1 MAERRTSGWRWFV
14 FMVLWTAMGAVGAQT
29 VVQDDRGEPVTFAS
43 AHQRIV
49 SLLPAITE
57 VVCTLGAC
65 DRLVGVDR
73 HSNHPPQVRNLP
85 RLGGMDDTPLE
96 ALIQLKPDLVLVA
109 GSTRLL
115 PRMQSLGLR
124 VMVFEPHDEAD
135 ARRMGL
141 ALSRLLWGSD
151 ERWLAHEQRQAQ
163 RWLALAQRVD
173 ASMRGARVYIEV
185 GEGPYVAAD
194 TSFIG
199 QALKRVGLTSA
210 VPGTWGVF
218 PRLSPEW
225 VLREQPDWVVLGS
238 TALAAQR
245 RAGWRQL
252 QALRHNRVCVLQP
265 GEMDMLVRPGPR
277 LVDGI
282 ASLVACMQKNASP

>member
-1 MAERRTSGWRWFV
+1 MAERRTNGRGWLLA
-14 FMVLWTAMGAVGAQT
+14 MALWAAMGAVGAQT
-29 VVQDDRGEPVTFAS
+29 VVQDDRGVPVTFAT
-43 AHQRIV
+43 APQRIV

-57 VVCTLGAC
+57 MVCALSAC

-73 HSNHPPQVRNLP
+73 HSNHPPQVLNLP
-85 RLGGMDDTPLE
+85 KLGGMDDTPMEVLV
-96 ALIQLKPDLVLVA
+96 QLKPDLVLVA

-124 VMVFEPHDEAD
+124 VMAFEPHDEAD

-141 ALSRLLWGSD
+141 SLSRLLWGSD
-151 ERWLAHEQRQAQ
+151 ERWLAHEQVQAQ
-163 RWLALAQRVD
+163 SWLALAQRVD

-185 GEGPYVAAD
+185 GEGTYVAAD

-199 QALKRVGLTSA
+199 QALKRVNLVSA

-225 VLREQPDWVVLGS
+225 VLREQPDWVVISS
-238 TALAAQR
+238 TSLAAQR

>member
-1 MAERRTSGWRWFV
+1 MAERCTNGRGWLLA
-14 FMVLWTAMGAVGAQT
+14 MALWAAMGPVGAQA
-29 VVQDDRGEPVTFAS
+29 VVQDDRGVPVTFAS
-43 AHQRIV
+43 APQRIV

-57 VVCTLGAC
+57 MVCALGAC

-73 HSNHPPQVRNLP
+73 HSNHPPQVLNLP
-85 RLGGMDDTPLE
+85 KLGGMDDTPLE

-109 GSTRLL
+109 GSTRLM
-115 PRMQSLGLR
+115 PRMKSLGLR
-124 VMVFEPHDEAD
+124 VMAYEPHDEAD

-141 ALSRLLWGSD
+141 ALSRILWGSD
-151 ERWLAHEQRQAQ
+151 ERWQAHEKLQAQ
-163 RWLALAQRVD
+163 RWHALAQGVNP
-173 ASMRGARVYIEV
+173 AMKGARVYIEV

-194 TSFIG
+194 SSFIG
-199 QALKRVGLTSA
+199 QALKRVGLASA
-210 VPGTWGVF
+210 VPGTWGLF

-225 VLREQPDWVVLGS
+225 VLREQPDWVVISS
-238 TALAAQR
+238 TALAVQR